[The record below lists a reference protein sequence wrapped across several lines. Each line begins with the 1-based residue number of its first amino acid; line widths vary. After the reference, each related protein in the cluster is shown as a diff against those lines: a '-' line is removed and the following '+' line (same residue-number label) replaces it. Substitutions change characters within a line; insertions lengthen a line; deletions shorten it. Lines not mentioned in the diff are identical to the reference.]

1 MKFLKKKAL
10 FINVLKNGKIKLMKK
25 NKLIFVACDTSS
37 IKQVKKILKN
47 TKTNKLKII
56 PKFGYQFFYS
66 KYGRK
71 FLEQYKSHSSLI

>member
-1 MKFLKKKAL
+1 
-10 FINVLKNGKIKLMKK
+10 MKK

-71 FLEQYKSHSSLI
+71 WDN